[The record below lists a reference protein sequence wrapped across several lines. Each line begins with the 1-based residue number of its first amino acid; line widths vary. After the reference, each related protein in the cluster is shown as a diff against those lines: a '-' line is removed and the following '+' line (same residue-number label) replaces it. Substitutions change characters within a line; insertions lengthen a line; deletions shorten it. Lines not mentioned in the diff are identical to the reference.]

1 MQAAVPHLSP
11 YGGSWYPGEPSELS
25 QFLDRLFETS
35 EHRTGRY
42 LAPKPLAFVV
52 PHAGLAYSG
61 AVSAAVYRHLQ
72 AEQPER
78 VLLLGFPHHGSPPGI
93 WIPDVSAIQTP
104 LGEVA
109 VDRDAVAQLL
119 KNPHFGVRPE
129 STLCDHS
136 VEIQLP
142 LLQKAVPAARVVPLY
157 VSQLDA
163 SHREAAAVELARW
176 VQPGTVLVASSD
188 FTHYGKA
195 FGFQPFPADE
205 WVSERLRD
213 LDETVMQA
221 ASSLRQELF
230 FDALQTTSA
239 TVCGVQPIGL
249 LLATLRLLDGEE
261 EIFQEL
267 LDYQTSGE
275 LTGDYRHCVSYA
287 ALGYFPH
294 HAFHLAEEDQALLLE
309 SARRTLEHYQQTGE
323 RTPIPPPRHTIPL
336 ERRAAAFVTLHQ
348 NGRLRGCVGRRAA
361 AEPLSQA
368 IPVLTLAAALEDSR
382 FDPVTPSERGLEIEI
397 SVLSPMKRIPD
408 LDCFR
413 VNLHGAFLE
422 TKRRHGLLLPQVAT
436 EARWGA
442 KQFFDA
448 LARKAGLPPDIYRDP
463 DTRIYVFRAQILR

>member
-11 YGGSWYPGEPSELS
+11 YSGSWYPGEASELRQS
-25 QFLDRLFETS
+25 LDRLFETS

-61 AVSAAVYRHLQ
+61 AVSAAAYRHLQ
-72 AEQPER
+72 AEQPDR
-78 VLLLGFPHHGSPPGI
+78 VLLLGFAHHGSPAGI
-93 WIPDVSAIQTP
+93 WIPDVAAIQTP

-119 KNPHFGVRPE
+119 KTPLFRSRPE
-129 STLCDHS
+129 SALCDHS

-157 VSQLDA
+157 VSQLDT
-163 SHREAAAVELARW
+163 SHREAAAGELAKW
-176 VQPGTVLVASSD
+176 VRPGTALLASSD

-195 FGFQPFPADE
+195 FSFQPFPADE

-230 FDALQTTSA
+230 FDALQSTSA

-275 LTGDYRHCVSYA
+275 LTGDFRHCVSYA
-287 ALGYFPH
+287 ALGYFRH

-309 SARRTLEHYQQTGE
+309 SARQTLEHYQQTGE
-323 RTPIPPPRHTIPL
+323 RTPIPPPRLTTAL
-336 ERRAAAFVTLHQ
+336 ERRAAAFVTLHK

-368 IPVLTLAAALEDSR
+368 IPALTLAAALEDSR
-382 FDPVTPSERGLEIEI
+382 FDPVTRSERGLEIEI

-408 LDCFR
+408 LTCFR
-413 VNLHGAFLE
+413 VNLHGALLE
-422 TKRRHGLLLPQVAT
+422 AKRHHGLLLPQVAT

-442 KQFFDA
+442 QQFFDA
-448 LARKAGLPPDIYRDP
+448 LARKAGLPPNVYREP